1 MDIALIL
8 IGIVLMLIGIAGS
21 FVPIIPGPLTSWIGL
36 FLLHNT
42 SVVEFDWNF
51 LSLTFILAVIVLIL
65 DYLTPIWG
73 TKLLGGTKFGVIGST
88 IGLIIGLLFGPI
100 GIIFGPFIGA
110 FAGEFSNNSDTKL
123 ALRAAL
129 GSFIG
134 FFTGVI
140 LKLLITIVYLM
151 FFVKDTWMIVGKLF

>member
-21 FVPIIPGPLTSWIGL
+21 FVPIIPGPLTSWFGR
-36 FLLHNT
+36 F
-42 SVVEFDWNF
+42 VEFDWNF
-51 LSLTFILAVIVLIL
+51 LSLTFILAVVVLVL

-73 TKLLGGTKFGVIGST
+73 TKFLGGTKFGVIGST

-140 LKLLITIVYLM
+140 LKLLLTIVYLI
-151 FFVKDTWMIVGKLF
+151 FFVKDSWVIVGKLF

>member
-21 FVPIIPGPLTSWIGL
+21 FVPIIPGPLTSWFGL

-42 SVVEFDWNF
+42 SFVEFDWNF
-51 LSLTFILAVIVLIL
+51 LSLTFILAVVVLVL

-73 TKLLGGTKFGVIGST
+73 TKFLGGTKFGVIGST

-129 GSFIG
+129 GAFIG

-140 LKLLITIVYLM
+140 LKLLLTIVYLI
-151 FFVKDTWMIVGKLF
+151 FFVKDSWVIVGKLF